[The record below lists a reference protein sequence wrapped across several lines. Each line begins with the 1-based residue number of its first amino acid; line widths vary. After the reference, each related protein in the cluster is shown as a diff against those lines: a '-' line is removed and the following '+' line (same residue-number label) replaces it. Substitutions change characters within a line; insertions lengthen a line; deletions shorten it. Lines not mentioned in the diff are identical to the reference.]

1 MKIVDIN
8 SAIVMTATVS
18 FLAAYEIK
26 DENTAAALA
35 EAFVGFAEKWYTENN
50 KPFDLK
56 NEMLCEDSIV
66 YAVSGIAHAHEMAV
80 AVSKMMSFGK

>member
-35 EAFVGFAEKWYTENN
+35 EAFVGFAEKWYIENN
-50 KPFDLK
+50 KPFDLA
-56 NEMLCEDSIV
+56 NEVLCNDAIGF
-66 YAVSGIAHAHEMAV
+66 AVCGIAQAHEMAV
-80 AVSKMMSFGK
+80 TVSKMMSFDK